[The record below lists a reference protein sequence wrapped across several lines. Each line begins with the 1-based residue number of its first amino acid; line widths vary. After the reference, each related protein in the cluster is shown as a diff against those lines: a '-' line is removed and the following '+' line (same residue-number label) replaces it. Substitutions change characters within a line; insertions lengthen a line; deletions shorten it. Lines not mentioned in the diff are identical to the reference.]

1 MWFLP
6 SMFQNMRSE
15 MTIVI
20 ARIVTSSALV
30 RLLPCV
36 NERMF
41 LQSATPVE
49 RFVAPLTNIFFYS
62 SMDSLVTIK
71 VRPASKR
78 LWAQVTGYL
87 FDHFQI
93 TAPLCP
99 DSLQLL
105 IEVAETQF
113 ITTDHFPF
121 HKN

>member
-1 MWFLP
+1 MH
-6 SMFQNMRSE
+6 SE

-20 ARIVTSSALV
+20 ARIVTFSALV
-30 RLLPCV
+30 WLFPCV
-36 NERMF
+36 NERMS
-41 LQSATPVE
+41 LQSGTPVE
-49 RFVAPLTNIFFYS
+49 RIIAPLTNIFFYS

-71 VRPASKR
+71 VRPASKP

-113 ITTDHFPF
+113 ITADHFPF

>member
-1 MWFLP
+1 ML
-6 SMFQNMRSE
+6 FQI
-15 MTIVI
+15 TIVI
-20 ARIVTSSALV
+20 AGIVTLCALV
-30 RLLPCV
+30 WLFPCV
-36 NERMF
+36 NERMS
-41 LQSATPVE
+41 LQSGTPVE
-49 RFVAPLTNIFFYS
+49 RFIAPLTNIFFYS

-105 IEVAETQF
+105 IKVAETQF
-113 ITTDHFPF
+113 ITADHFPKIENIGIDQVF
-121 HKN
+121 T